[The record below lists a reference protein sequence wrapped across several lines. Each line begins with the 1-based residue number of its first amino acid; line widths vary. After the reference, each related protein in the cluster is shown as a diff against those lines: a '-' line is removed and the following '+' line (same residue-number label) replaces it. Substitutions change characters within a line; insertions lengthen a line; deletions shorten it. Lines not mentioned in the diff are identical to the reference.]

1 MKRILVLGLFFL
13 TLATG
18 GRAETLIVDDPKD
31 GWLNLRSGP
40 GTSYRVLQR
49 MDNGLRVEEVERR
62 GNWSNVVLPSG
73 VVGWSY
79 RQYMRPAAPT
89 RSGVAGGW
97 VTRDGEASWD
107 LRQNGVLIAQV
118 FLGRDQET
126 GGYYYGFFRD
136 SDDPM
141 IHFMGASIAFSDG
154 REREIAANGCY
165 GRACMTEYQGGDGIA
180 SAQVRVPIPAG
191 ALGQTLE
198 AFQSGRDIAFRYQT
212 RASYQSNSFKTMRL
226 SLKGSRKAID
236 ALRSQGGRA
245 PAPSV
250 PVAKARPSVAP
261 APKPAPVAA
270 APAAPTGRGETFIVN
285 ETRDGDQFCDA
296 AELDAY
302 PPQVYAPEMEVKRK
316 SLLNDPYE
324 VKYVNPVSVDFVGRG
339 TTVWRQFPANS
350 TDTILYGNGAAIAR
364 GSVIRGSTPGYGA
377 RWRGGWE
384 IRDGIGLVIR
394 LKSIEKLSW
403 GHEYYECTHGF
414 LTDALGQGWRP
425 DAASGKVKK
434 ANWRGC
440 TMWLHC
446 KRWTDQHPEKKASLE
461 YGGLVEWSR
470 AQVGLDQLRWK
481 ED

>member
-1 MKRILVLGLFFL
+1 MKRIWVLGLFL
-13 TLATG
+13 LMLATG
-18 GRAETLIVDDPKD
+18 GMAETLIVDDPKD

-62 GNWSNVVLPSG
+62 GNWSSVVLPSG
-73 VVGWSY
+73 VMGWSY
-79 RQYMRPAAPT
+79 RKYMRPAAPA

-97 VTRDGEASWD
+97 VTEEGEAGWA
-107 LRQNGVLIAQV
+107 LRQNGALVARV

-126 GGYYYGFFRD
+126 GGYYYGFYRE
-136 SDDPM
+136 SDDPI
-141 IHFMGASIAFSDG
+141 IHFMGVSIAYSDG
-154 REREIAANGCY
+154 REHEIAANGCY

-180 SAQVRVPIPAG
+180 SAQVRIPIPAG

-236 ALRSQGGRA
+236 ALRSQGRET
-245 PAPSV
+245 PVPSV
-250 PVAKARPSVAP
+250 SVTPGPVM
-261 APKPAPVAA
+261 PKPAVVAT
-270 APAAPTGRGETFIVN
+270 APSAPSAPTGRGKTYIVN

-296 AELDAY
+296 TELEAY
-302 PPQVYAPEMEVKRK
+302 PPQVYAPEMKVKRQ

-324 VKYVNPVSVDFVGRG
+324 VKSVNPVSVDFVGRG

-350 TDTILYGNGAAIAR
+350 TDTVLYGNGAAIAR
-364 GSVIRGSTPGYGA
+364 GSVVRGATPGYGP
-377 RWRGGWE
+377 RWQGGWE
-384 IRDGIGLVIR
+384 IRDELGLVIR
-394 LKSIEKLSW
+394 LKSIEKRSW

-414 LTDALGQGWRP
+414 LTDSLGNGWRP

-446 KRWTDQHPEKKASLE
+446 KRWTDEHPQKKAMLE
-461 YGGLVEWSR
+461 YGGLVEWSD
-470 AQVGLDQLRWK
+470 AQVGLEQLRWK